1 MKRTVE
7 FEHTLTLI
15 DTETECVEVEVKVT
29 ANFYPGSPP
38 VFYYANGDGDPG
50 CDDEI
55 EVTKIVRKDNGVG
68 MDWDSL
74 PSACKE
80 ALNEAVTDA
89 VSGDG
94 DDDPP
99 ERDHEEDH
107 DERERCFAD
116 AAND

>member
-7 FEHTLTLI
+7 FKHALTLV
-15 DTETECVEVEVKVT
+15 DTETECVEVEVKVA

-55 EVTKIVRKDNGVG
+55 EVTKIVRKDNGVE

-74 PSACKE
+74 PSACQE
-80 ALNEAVTDA
+80 ALEEAARENVA
-89 VSGDG
+89 GA
-94 DDDPP
+94 DDEGPP
-99 ERDHEEDH
+99 EREPEDQCKREEY
-107 DERERCFAD
+107 FSD
-116 AAND
+116 ARGDS